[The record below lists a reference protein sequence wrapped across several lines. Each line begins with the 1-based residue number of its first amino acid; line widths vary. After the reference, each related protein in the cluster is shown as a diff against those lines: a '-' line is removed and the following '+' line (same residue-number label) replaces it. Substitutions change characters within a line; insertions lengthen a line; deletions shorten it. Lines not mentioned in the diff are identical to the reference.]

1 VSWDRLPHTSD
12 LLPHT
17 SDLLPHTSDLL
28 PLASYLLLHAS
39 CLLWCRKTSCLLPLA
54 SYKKTNDFYLCGI
67 PGIQRFQHPTAPCG
81 ITAFFLKCIVP
92 PVIPHASYLLAL
104 VVSQDLLPLASCRVV
119 RRVGFCRLL
128 PRVVSLPHISCLLVC
143 REVHASRQ
151 EEEGA
156 VLLAASCEYAC
167 SFWRDGRRR
176 KETEGGGVLL
186 LLQKGGGG
194 KRWKEEEGEVLA
206 RLPVLRL
213 LLLDP
218 PSSSFRLAKEQ
229 ENLQNVTRQSCE
241 QFWAVVRVF
250 SSPRGLRVV
259 SSPPSPRG
267 VPAVLL
273 PLMLAPLMFMISHV
287 ESTSVETSPVG
298 TCSVAPILFAL
309 QVWRRGQAPCG

>member
-1 VSWDRLPHTSD
+1 M
-12 LLPHT
+12 
-17 SDLLPHTSDLL
+17 
-28 PLASYLLLHAS
+28 
-39 CLLWCRKTSCLLPLA
+39 
-54 SYKKTNDFYLCGI
+54 
-67 PGIQRFQHPTAPCG
+67 
-81 ITAFFLKCIVP
+81 P

-218 PSSSFRLAKEQ
+218 PSSSFL
-229 ENLQNVTRQSCE
+229 
-241 QFWAVVRVF
+241 
-250 SSPRGLRVV
+250 
-259 SSPPSPRG
+259 
-267 VPAVLL
+267 LL
-273 PLMLAPLMFMISHV
+273 PSRKGARELA
-287 ESTSVETSPVG
+287 E
-298 TCSVAPILFAL
+298 
-309 QVWRRGQAPCG
+309 RD